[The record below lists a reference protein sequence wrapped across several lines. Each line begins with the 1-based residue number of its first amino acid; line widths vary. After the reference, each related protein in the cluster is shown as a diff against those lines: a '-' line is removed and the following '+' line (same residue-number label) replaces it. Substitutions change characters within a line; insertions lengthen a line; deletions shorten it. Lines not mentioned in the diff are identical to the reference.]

1 LTTRQV
7 EALAKAGKPGGS
19 PSPVGV
25 GAAPK
30 PLAQDPDLARLETDL
45 AEWLGARVT
54 IDYGG
59 DGRGRLIV
67 EFADLEILEG
77 VLERIGYRSWLTG
90 VN

>member
-1 LTTRQV
+1 M

-25 GAAPK
+25 GTAPE
-30 PLAQDPDLARLETDL
+30 PLAQDPDRARLEADL
-45 AEWLGARVT
+45 AEWLGTRVT
-54 IDYGG
+54 IDCGP

-77 VLERIGYRSWLTG
+77 VLERLGYQP
-90 VN
+90 